1 MTPEKIVYLTI
12 AKFDVEFL
20 LIFHLFSFN
29 TNGLISP
36 QTNEKSDHVDQ
47 FAMSTI
53 NFSLQI
59 FNPIFFY

>member
-12 AKFDVEFL
+12 AKFDVRFPYT
-20 LIFHLFSFN
+20 FHNS
-29 TNGLISP
+29 NGLISP
-36 QTNEKSDHVDQ
+36 QTNGKCDHVDR

-59 FNPIFFY
+59 FNPIFY